1 MKKINFYEVAREHRS
16 NYIGSSYAWKLVWD
30 NLADV
35 LNISLEHAP
44 VFEDD
49 GWLNQLNKYSEGSVI
64 KLVKVKDLVKLNLT
78 IPSLEEQKKYMG
90 AIHLIDEEIQ
100 LQKELINENMNLK
113 EAIIQKTQGGE

>member
-35 LNISLEHAP
+35 LNISLEHVP

-49 GWLNQLNKYSEGSVI
+49 G
-64 KLVKVKDLVKLNLT
+64 
-78 IPSLEEQKKYMG
+78 
-90 AIHLIDEEIQ
+90 
-100 LQKELINENMNLK
+100 
-113 EAIIQKTQGGE
+113 

>member
-35 LNISLEHAP
+35 LNISLEHVP

-49 GWLNQLNKYSEGSVI
+49 GWLNQLNKYS
-64 KLVKVKDLVKLNLT
+64 KD
-78 IPSLEEQKKYMG
+78 IPKSLYDFVLSNGINIFQ
-90 AIHLIDEEIQ
+90 EIII
-100 LQKELINENMNLK
+100 LSNVGWLK
-113 EAIIQKTQGGE
+113 SYPSFFYPLERKTSGFSPRI